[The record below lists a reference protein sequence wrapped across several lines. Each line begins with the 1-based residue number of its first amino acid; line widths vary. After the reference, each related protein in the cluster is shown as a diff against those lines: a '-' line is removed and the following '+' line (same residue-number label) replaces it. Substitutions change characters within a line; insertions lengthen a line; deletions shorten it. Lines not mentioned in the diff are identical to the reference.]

1 MKMPK
6 LMAAAMLAFA
16 LAGCSKGVVGK
27 YACDGIPGVKE
38 LELAADGSYGS
49 KGTVMSDEMSASGTY
64 KVDVLRI
71 EEFHPDGSTSFVT
84 DERSPIADKFSRFL
98 RVFLLDHPGMQAALE
113 IAFHLENGEVE

>member
-16 LAGCSKGVVGK
+16 LAGCSKGVAGK

-64 KVDVLRI
+64 KVDKAHVSLSGTTIVPSLSRYYHDGMVFDRQSNGDLKWVLATCKR
-71 EEFHPDGSTSFVT
+71 T
-84 DERSPIADKFSRFL
+84 
-98 RVFLLDHPGMQAALE
+98 
-113 IAFHLENGEVE
+113 